1 MTPDPD
7 TWFRAEKGSLCWR
20 PKIDLSHFT
29 SWCCCPL
36 PWPTP
41 DADNS
46 PSVSLCLLWRE
57 PRTSAQTH
65 LKPPCSIFAR
75 ALPLSASPRRSLLVF
90 RLSDVLFLSNLPSSS
105 RLPLYS
111 CSPGSVSHPYLSL
124 AAFTSLLLSLPR
136 DQFTCAWPSPFFLTL
151 RHCHG
156 VFSSSSCSS
165 VFSPCHSPAL
175 HLLAKPSRASAN
187 FQPHDSFQIQL
198 NLRRF
203 N

>member
-1 MTPDPD
+1 M
-7 TWFRAEKGSLCWR
+7 CWR

-65 LKPPCSIFAR
+65 LKPSCSIFAG
-75 ALPLSASPRRSLLVF
+75 ALPLSASPRCSLLVF
-90 RLSDVLFLSNLPSSS
+90 CLSAVLFSSS

-111 CSPGSVSHPYLSL
+111 CSPGSVSHPYLPPRSFYFFITQPPARSIYLCVAESL
-124 AAFTSLLLSLPR
+124 
-136 DQFTCAWPSPFFLTL
+136 FLTL